1 MWIKLSRIEKM
12 DTKAFRKIVKMWL
25 SQLKPQEWE
34 WVIAKGCSV
43 VQSQT
48 IVPKP
53 VLKESSKIPSSI
65 LQSQA
70 TLVGAL

>member
-1 MWIKLSRIEKM
+1 MDKAQHIEKM

-25 SQLKPQEWE
+25 SQLKPQERE

-53 VLKESSKIPSSI
+53 VLKELPKIPSSI

-70 TLVGAL
+70 TLLGAL